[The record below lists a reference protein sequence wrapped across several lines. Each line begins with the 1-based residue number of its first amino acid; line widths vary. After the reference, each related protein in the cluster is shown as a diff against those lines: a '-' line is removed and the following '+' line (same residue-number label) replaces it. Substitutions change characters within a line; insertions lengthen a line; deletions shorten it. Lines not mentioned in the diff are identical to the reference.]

1 MTGRGPSVL
10 VVDDEPRVCTILV
23 KLLSSRGYV
32 VTTTVRPQ
40 EALARVEGGERYQVA
55 ILDVVMPDMPGDE
68 LARALRRHQPDLKI
82 LFLSGFPEVLVQTRP
97 MLWVGEAF
105 LEKPFTANGLFGTLS
120 TLLAGE

>member
-1 MTGRGPSVL
+1 MTEPVASVL
-10 VVDDEPRVCTILV
+10 VVDDELKVCTILM

-40 EALARVEGGERYQVA
+40 EALTRVEGGERYQVA

-68 LARALRRHQPDLKI
+68 LARALRRHQSDIKI
-82 LFLSGFPEVLVQTRP
+82 LFLSGYPDVLVQTRP

-105 LEKPFTANGLFGTLS
+105 LEKPFTANGLFGKLS